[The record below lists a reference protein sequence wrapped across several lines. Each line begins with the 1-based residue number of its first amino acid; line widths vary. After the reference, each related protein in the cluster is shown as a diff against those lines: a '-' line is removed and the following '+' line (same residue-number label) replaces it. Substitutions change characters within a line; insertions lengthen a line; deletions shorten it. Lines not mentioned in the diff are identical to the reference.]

1 MSSKLWDING
11 QVELLNNLQVWINDQ
26 IINTMHST
34 PLHKMVRMVLLSLI
48 LLLLLPDTNCQ
59 EVSGQLLSLIRP
71 ETLAANRWRGGFKSQ
86 ITINPNPKQHRQFV
100 FYTICLLFEFLM
112 TEDCR
117 EPPSDQVLQLMR
129 TFLTWKENY
138 DPRQDRNCLIVN
150 FGVRGLR
157 FPTLRFISFPLRDS
171 VYFFPFSLTEND
183 TPSLR

>member
-1 MSSKLWDING
+1 
-11 QVELLNNLQVWINDQ
+11 
-26 IINTMHST
+26 MHST

-117 EPPSDQVLQLMR
+117 GPPSDQVLQLMR
-129 TFLTWKENY
+129 TFLTWKEKY
-138 DPRQDRNCLIVN
+138 DPIQDRNPLIIN
-150 FGVRGLR
+150 FGVHHLQYQ
-157 FPTLRFISFPLRDS
+157 TLRFILKSDIQFILPS
-171 VYFFPFSLTEND
+171 SFSLTERNKGKKIIKKKKKGKKERKNN
-183 TPSLR
+183 PSLR